1 LPREIF
7 LKHSSNFPPPIANFF
22 CRVLIEEPP
31 EKLLRLSVR
40 SNLVCEINRARE
52 VVGQAISLAEW
63 GVKEIICGRWE
74 LIKLDEPWKF
84 VAS

>member
-1 LPREIF
+1 
-7 LKHSSNFPPPIANFF
+7 
-22 CRVLIEEPP
+22 VLIEEPP